1 MTFDSTTLAII
12 GVMTVM
18 AAVCRLTG
26 FYFMHFIPITPR
38 VQAGLKAIPIA
49 VMIGIMLPPVMR
61 GGIPEAVG
69 LAAALTVTR
78 LGANDLV
85 AILVAIGSVAGLR
98 QIF

>member
-98 QIF
+98 LIF